1 VGLFDPGKQ
10 KVHIFELSFP
20 CLDIHHRMC
29 NVFVCF
35 ILLGAC
41 SVAEWQRFA
50 SFGRGFCS

>member
-41 SVAEWQRFA
+41 SVAEWQ
-50 SFGRGFCS
+50 